1 MILRVALDVPLN
13 TLFDYSWKGSAVAVG
28 TRVLVPFGPRR
39 VVGVVVEV
47 TDQSALPAER
57 IKAVSRVFNE
67 VPPLAEEIF
76 RLLHFCSDYYHH
88 PLGETLFNALP
99 TAMRQTKPLTLPKAE
114 FFRLSAAGR
123 QTDPASLPAR
133 AVVKRRLLQRLHE
146 VEALAREDIVALS
159 PSALTVLKEFI
170 SSGWVEE
177 GVAPNFPSPPAP
189 LPVPVK
195 GIPAESG
202 SKAARSGE
210 TGEGCATAREG
221 VSLTLG
227 AGAIPPLT
235 PAQAQAV
242 DAIGGALDEFRVWLL
257 HGVTGSG
264 KTEVY
269 LRTVATVLQ
278 RGGQVLVLVPEINL
292 TPQLEERFRA
302 RFPAAPPLSLHS
314 NLSGGERLK
323 NYLQAQSGQA
333 QIVLGT
339 RLAVFTPLP
348 RLGLIIVDEEHD
360 ASFKQQEGLRYS
372 ARDVAVIRAKQAD
385 VPVVLGSATPSLE
398 TWHNAQAGRY
408 ALLSLPE
415 RAVSG
420 AAPPE
425 IRFIDTGRLKLED
438 GLSEPLL
445 AALRVRIARGE
456 QSLVFINRRGYAPV
470 LMCGQ
475 CGWISACHRCSGR
488 LVAHLRERRLR
499 CHHCGHDSRIPSA
512 CPSCGNLDLTLLG
525 QGTQRVEETLERLLP
540 EARILRVDRDS
551 ARRKQA
557 LPAMLKQIHDGE
569 VDVVVGTQLLAK
581 GHDFK
586 KLTLVGVV
594 NADGALYS
602 ADFRAAERLF
612 AQLMQVAGRAGR
624 AELPGEVLIQ
634 TQFPGHP
641 LFMALQRHD
650 FPGFAETQLAE
661 RRMADFPPYCYQAL
675 LRAEAPALEKVLA
688 FLRAAATQVAEVDA
702 QVTVFDPTPALMV
715 RVAGKERAHLL
726 VQSASRAALQAFL
739 KIWRG
744 RLEALE
750 SRSVRWTLDV
760 DPLEF

>member
-13 TLFDYSWKGSAVAVG
+13 TLFDYSWQGSAVAIG

-39 VVGVVVEV
+39 AVGVVAEV
-47 TDQSALPAER
+47 TDQSALAADR
-57 IKAVSRVFNE
+57 IKAVSRVFTE
-67 VPPLAEEIF
+67 VPPLPEEIF
-76 RLLHFCSDYYHH
+76 RLLRFCSDYYHH

-114 FFRLSAAGR
+114 FFRLSATGR
-123 QTDPASLPAR
+123 LADPATLPAR
-133 AVVKRRLLQRLHE
+133 ALVKRRLLLRLRE
-146 VEALAREDIVALS
+146 VDSLRREEIAALS
-159 PSALTVLKEFI
+159 PSAPAALKAFI
-170 SSGWVEE
+170 ELGWVEE
-177 GVAPNFPSPPAP
+177 CSVHGEPPPQPSPASE
-189 LPVPVK
+189 
-195 GIPAESG
+195 GG
-202 SKAARSGE
+202 SNGPSPRLRGE
-210 TGEGCATAREG
+210 VGRGGQMHDRT
-221 VSLTLG
+221 
-227 AGAIPPLT
+227 IPPLT
-235 PAQAQAV
+235 PAQEQAV
-242 DAIGGALDEFRVWLL
+242 YTINGALDEFRVWLL

-269 LRTVATVLQ
+269 LRTVEAVLQ

-292 TPQLEERFRA
+292 TPQLEQRFRA
-302 RFPAAPPLSLHS
+302 RFPASPPLSLHS

-323 NYLQAQSGQA
+323 NYLAAQSGQA

-348 RLGLIIVDEEHD
+348 HLGLIIVDEEHD

-372 ARDVAVIRAKQAD
+372 ARDVAVIRAKQAN
-385 VPVVLGSATPSLE
+385 VPVVLGSATPALE

-408 ALLSLPE
+408 TLLSLPE

-425 IRFIDTGRLKLED
+425 IHFIDTGRLKLED
-438 GLSEPLL
+438 GLSDPLL
-445 AALRVRIARGE
+445 AALRERIARGE

-475 CGWISACHRCSGR
+475 CGWISACQRCSGR

-540 EARILRVDRDS
+540 DARILRVDRDS
-551 ARRKQA
+551 ARRKHA

-586 KLTLVGVV
+586 KLTLVGVD

-650 FPGFAETQLAE
+650 FPGFAESQLAE
-661 RRMADFPPYCYQAL
+661 RRQADFPPYCYQAL
-675 LRAEAPALEKVLA
+675 LRAEAPAMEKVLE
-688 FLRAAATQVAEVDA
+688 FLRAAAEQVSEADA

-739 KIWRG
+739 KNWRE

>member
-1 MILRVALDVPLN
+1 VKTPIARIALDVPLAR
-13 TLFDYSWKGSAVAVG
+13 LFDYLAPGISAQDIG
-28 TRVLVPFGPRR
+28 RRVSVPFGARKM
-39 VVGVVVEV
+39 VGVIVAV
-47 TDQSALPAER
+47 DQDSDVPLARLKP
-57 IKAVSRVFNE
+57 IIRVFHE
-67 VPPLAEEIF
+67 TPPLPPEIF

-88 PLGETLFNALP
+88 PLGETIFNALP
-99 TAMRQTKPLTLPKAE
+99 TAMRQTKPLTLPKAG
-114 FFRLSAAGR
+114 FFRLTEAGK
-123 QTDPASLPAR
+123 QVDLTTLPSR
-133 AVVKRRLLQRLHE
+133 AVVKRRLLQRLR
-146 VEALAREDIVALS
+146 EAESLRRDEIAALS
-159 PSALTVLKEFI
+159 PSAPAALKAFVGL
-170 SSGWVEE
+170 GWVEE
-177 GVAPNFPSPPAP
+177 CASLSFNSEPPPQPSPWN
-189 LPVPVK
+189 
-195 GIPAESG
+195 
-202 SKAARSGE
+202 
-210 TGEGCATAREG
+210 GEGEL
-221 VSLTLG
+221 V
-227 AGAIPPLT
+227 PPLSA
-235 PAQAQAV
+235 AQQQAV
-242 DAIGGALDEFRVWLL
+242 DAISNALGAFHTWLL

-269 LRTVATVLQ
+269 LRTVAAVLQ

-302 RFPAAPPLSLHS
+302 RFPSAHLVSLHS
-314 NLSGGERLK
+314 NLSAGERLK
-323 NYLQAQSGQA
+323 NYLLAQSGQA

-372 ARDVAVIRAKQAD
+372 ARDVAVIRAKQAG
-385 VPVVLGSATPSLE
+385 VPVVLGSATPGLE
-398 TWHNAQAGRY
+398 TWHNALAGRY
-408 ALLSLPE
+408 RLLSLPE
-415 RAVSG
+415 RAVAG
-420 AAPPE
+420 AAPPD
-425 IRFIDTGRLKLED
+425 IRFIDTSRLKLED

-445 AALRVRIARGE
+445 AALRLRIERGE

-512 CPSCGNLDLTLLG
+512 CPSCGNPDLTLLG
-525 QGTQRVEETLERLLP
+525 QGTQRVEDTLERLLP
-540 EARILRVDRDS
+540 NARILRVDRDS
-551 ARRKQA
+551 ARRKNA
-557 LPAMLKQIHDGE
+557 LPALLKQIHDGE
-569 VDVVVGTQLLAK
+569 VDIVVGTQILAK

-624 AELPGEVLIQ
+624 AELPGEVLVQ

-641 LFMALQRHD
+641 LFLALQRHD
-650 FPGFAETQLAE
+650 FPAFAEAQLAE
-661 RRMADFPPYCYQAL
+661 RRQADFPPYCYQAL
-675 LRAEAPALEKVLA
+675 LRAEAPALEKVLD
-688 FLRAAATQVAEVDA
+688 FLRAAATLAAEVDA

-715 RVAGKERAHLL
+715 RVAGKERAYLL

-739 KIWRG
+739 NAWRT
-744 RLEALE
+744 RLDALDA
-750 SRSVRWTLDV
+750 RSVRWMLDV

>member
-57 IKAVSRVFNE
+57 IKAVSRVFDE

-76 RLLHFCSDYYHH
+76 HLLRFCSDYYHH

-99 TAMRQTKPLTLPKAE
+99 TAMRQSKPLTLPKPE
-114 FFRLSAAGR
+114 FFCLSTAGR
-123 QTDPASLPAR
+123 QTDPAALPAR
-133 AVVKRRLLQRLHE
+133 AVVKRRLLQWLRE
-146 VEALAREDIVALS
+146 VEALRREEISALS
-159 PSALTVLKEFI
+159 PSAPTALKAFI
-170 SSGWVEE
+170 GLGWVEE
-177 GVAPNFPSPPAP
+177 CAAIATVPPFVKGGLGGISNGGGNPDTAKSPPAP
-189 LPVPVK
+189 LLQ
-195 GIPAESG
+195 
-202 SKAARSGE
+202 RGE
-210 TGEGCATAREG
+210 IA
-221 VSLTLG
+221 L
-227 AGAIPPLT
+227 PKLT
-235 PAQAQAV
+235 PAQEQAV
-242 DAIGGALDEFRVWLL
+242 DAIRSALDGFRAWLL

-269 LRTVATVLQ
+269 LRTVEAVLQ

-292 TPQLEERFRA
+292 TPQLEERFRT
-302 RFPAAPPLSLHS
+302 RFPATPPLSLHS

-323 NYLQAQSGQA
+323 NYLLAQSGQA

-408 ALLSLPE
+408 TLLSLPE

-420 AAPPE
+420 AAPPQ
-425 IRFIDTGRLKLED
+425 IRFVDTGRLKLED

-540 EARILRVDRDS
+540 DARILRVDRDS
-551 ARRKQA
+551 ARRKLA

-569 VDVVVGTQLLAK
+569 VDIVVGTQLLAK

-650 FPGFAETQLAE
+650 FPGFAATQLAE
-661 RRMADFPPYCYQAL
+661 RRIADFPPYCYQAL
-675 LRAEAPALEKVLA
+675 LRAEAPAMEKVLE
-688 FLRAAATQVAEVDA
+688 FLRAAAAQVAAVDA

-739 KIWRG
+739 KSWRG